1 MVLSTLGVAADVTPS
16 VIETFFSHASLG
28 AVSQYLNRKPL
39 KGKPTA
45 HVSYHE
51 GLRLIRQFLH
61 YASQHTVEDIQAF
74 TGQWVPTPTWVKLE
88 EVAISEAHLKR
99 SADLVKAQ
107 LGPAGLQ
114 RVGGQDWW
122 QWRRPEL
129 ALKGEWIEMRQDY
142 NDRVATENKS
152 DRVILYVHGGAYY
165 FGSVDEHRY
174 QMQRHAR
181 KLKARLF
188 APRYR
193 LAPQF
198 PFPCGLHDCI
208 AAYLHVIEQ
217 CDPSTVLLGGDSA
230 GGGMVINMLVTL
242 RDQGL
247 PLPAGALLLS
257 PWVDLTHSFPSVA
270 GEGDFDYIPANGFH
284 HRPSMAWPPP
294 NANDLKDIK
303 SPQLNSPR
311 RSKEEKKKL
320 EREATQGFTTEDMP
334 PIGEATDTA
343 TAGQTF
349 RPRAKSVPGGEHL
362 SIELDG
368 KLIELT
374 DQIQM
379 YTTNDMLAHP
389 MVSPVMQPS
398 LGGLPPLLIQT
409 GGGELLR
416 DEQIYIA
423 HKAANPA
430 AYLPSKKVMDEFD
443 PNREIL
449 NRYPPTHVVLQVW
462 DDLCHVPHT
471 LSFTRPAKYMY
482 RSVAQFG
489 AWALACAQDQAI
501 TILDDDAI
509 SIIST
514 QSSDESDKDS
524 SDEKIDRGRTMDKKF
539 PDALGTPI
547 RAHAVSTAS
556 GSVGKAG
563 DPLPPFQGHMVRQ
576 RVDRHGVTYPLA
588 APSDLQCLQLDPNT
602 IGMIKPGP
610 VRKWISKKAEW
621 DVKYGKDKRA
631 IQKQRMKEMAEGYD
645 TFKAGD
651 VPPPTAL
658 AGRRKKDMPG
668 QKTRKGKSWGL
679 AMWSGWGSKHD
690 EDTIGRE
697 QKVNRAP
704 TQSVAV
710 PQAGAGVSK
719 VDPEEAAK
727 IEASPMV
734 RPSPTFDRSMSPS
747 YRTVTNLGQTGLPHR
762 PMSSSTVPPTP
773 PPKDEPRGKE
783 AIRDDE
789 LHLAPYGMHTKVPG
803 SENTFLSNNS
813 ARPHNGEVAYPFKLK
828 NEAAT
833 ASTVTLDSA
842 AHVRPMGRGDGES
855 VVESSRPT
863 TGKGVSVMGGSEDVI
878 IANEPGVGVYETET
892 GLREKGKGRAA
903 DNEVEGGAARPA
915 LQTFVTAQEF

>member
-1 MVLSTLGVAADVTPS
+1 
-16 VIETFFSHASLG
+16 
-28 AVSQYLNRKPL
+28 
-39 KGKPTA
+39 
-45 HVSYHE
+45 
-51 GLRLIRQFLH
+51 LRLIRQFLA

-88 EVAISEAHLKR
+88 EVPISEAHLKQ
-99 SADLVKAQ
+99 SANLLKAQ
-107 LGPAGLQ
+107 LGPVGIQ
-114 RVGGQDWW
+114 RVGGQEWW
-122 QWRRPEL
+122 QWRRPEI

-142 NDRVATENKS
+142 NDRAAADNKS

-181 KLKARLF
+181 KLKARIF

-208 AAYLHVIEQ
+208 AAYLHVIEH

-242 RDQGL
+242 RDQGI

-270 GEGDFDYIPANGFH
+270 GEGNFDYIPANGFH

-294 NANDLKDIK
+294 NANDMRELK
-303 SPQLNSPR
+303 SPDPNPPR

-320 EREATQGFTTEDMP
+320 EREATMGFTVNDIP
-334 PIGEATDTA
+334 DDGKRDT
-343 TAGQTF
+343 TT
-349 RPRAKSVPGGEHL
+349 RPRAKSIPGGEHL
-362 SIELDG
+362 SLELDG
-368 KLIELT
+368 KLVELT

-416 DEQIYIA
+416 DEQIYLA
-423 HKAANPA
+423 HKAANPS
-430 AYLPSKKVMDEFD
+430 AYLPNKKIMDEFD
-443 PNREIL
+443 PERKIVGK
-449 NRYPPTHVVLQVW
+449 YPPTHVVLQVW

-489 AWALACAQDQAI
+489 AWALARAQDQSI

-514 QSSDESDKDS
+514 RSSEDSDDPSK
-524 SDEKIDRGRTMDKKF
+524 EENDRGRTVDKKF

-547 RAHAVSTAS
+547 RAHIVSTAS

-563 DPLPPFQGHMVRQ
+563 DPLPPFKDHMVRQ

-588 APSDLQCLQLDPNT
+588 EEADLPCLQLDPNT

-610 VRKWISKKAEW
+610 VRKWIAKKADW

-631 IQKQRMKEMAEGYD
+631 IQKQRIKEMAEGYD
-645 TFKAGD
+645 TFGAGE

-668 QKTRKGKSWGL
+668 QKARKGKSWGL

-690 EDTIGRE
+690 EDTLGRE
-697 QKVNRAP
+697 QKINRAP
-704 TQSVAV
+704 TQSVVV
-710 PQAGAGVSK
+710 PEAGATL
-719 VDPEEAAK
+719 DAAQAAAR
-727 IEASPMV
+727 ASSPAM
-734 RPSPTFDRSMSPS
+734 RPAPTFDRSMSPS
-747 YRTVTNLGQTGLPHR
+747 YRTITDLGQAGPRSR
-762 PMSSSTVPPTP
+762 PTTSSSILP
-773 PPKDEPRGKE
+773 PPVPAKDTPKGKE
-783 AIRDDE
+783 VLRDDE
-789 LHLAPYGMHTKVPG
+789 VHLAPYGMHTKVAG

-842 AHVRPMGRGDGES
+842 AHVRPMGRGDDES
-855 VVESSRPT
+855 VAESSRPA
-863 TGKGVSVMGGSEDVI
+863 TGKGVGPMDENEDGVI
-878 IANEPGVGVYETET
+878 VDEPGVGVYETES
-892 GLREKGKGRAA
+892 GFKGKGKAV
-903 DNEVEGGAARPA
+903 NGAEAVVRPP
-915 LQTFVTAQEF
+915 LESFVTAKEF